1 MLNEKLSI
9 LIADD
14 EPNICRIA
22 KLIISPDDYNIITA
36 SNGIDAHDKII
47 QHHPDLI
54 FCDILM
60 PKCDGFEFC
69 QKIKSNTDTQHI
81 PFIFLT
87 GLEEKQFKSR
97 MTDVNADDYLS
108 KPFSSHDMLE
118 KVHLWLKKPL
128 IHSESSIVSME
139 HSTPPEPKTQFEFG
153 HPPIDNQFPNGIS
166 QKHLYV

>member
-60 PKCDGFEFC
+60 PK
-69 QKIKSNTDTQHI
+69 
-81 PFIFLT
+81 
-87 GLEEKQFKSR
+87 
-97 MTDVNADDYLS
+97 
-108 KPFSSHDMLE
+108 
-118 KVHLWLKKPL
+118 
-128 IHSESSIVSME
+128 
-139 HSTPPEPKTQFEFG
+139 
-153 HPPIDNQFPNGIS
+153 
-166 QKHLYV
+166 